1 MTGRE
6 LASRENALTRLPS
19 GTRSL
24 GRRSRRLKWR
34 HRLRRLKR
42 ATIAAVAIWVAAL
55 VIGFVSGGIGIGGVM
70 AAFFTMMMVFLALLV
85 FPRMRVPQASE
96 LRGAGLTQLAGRTE
110 VFLEARRPLLPRPAQ
125 GLLDRIGLELDQLS
139 PQLERLGESDP
150 AAHEVRRLLG
160 EHLPELID
168 SYQRIPE
175 PLRRQA
181 HAGSTP
187 EQQLVGGLEVIARE
201 ISTMTGEIARG
212 ELDALATRGRY
223 LELKYVSAAGEE

>member
-6 LASRENALTRLPS
+6 LASPDNPPTRLPP

-24 GRRSRRLKWR
+24 GGRSRKLKWR
-34 HRLRRLKR
+34 HRMRRLRR
-42 ATIAAVAIWVAAL
+42 ACFAAMAIWVTAL
-55 VIGFVSGGIGIGGVM
+55 VVGFFGGGIGIGGVM
-70 AAFFTMMMVFLALLV
+70 AAFFTMTMVFVTLLV
-85 FPRMRVPQASE
+85 FPRMRVPQPSD
-96 LRGAGLTQLAGRTE
+96 LRGSGLTKLAGRTE
-110 VFLEARRPLLPRPAQ
+110 LFLEARRPLLPRPAQ
-125 GLLDRIGLELDQLS
+125 GLLDRIGVELDQLS
-139 PQLERLGESDP
+139 PQLERLGEGDP

-160 EHLPELID
+160 EHLPELIE

-201 ISTMTGEIARG
+201 IATMTGEIARG

-223 LELKYVSAAGEE
+223 LELKYVSADGEG